1 MGIYMKAYM
10 KSNYLVS
17 IIMTCYNGESFLKD
31 AVKSIINQTYFNWEL
46 IFYDNNST
54 DKSAEIIKNFQDKRI
69 KYFKSDKLVNLGT
82 IRKLA
87 FSKCQ
92 GDFISFLDVDDYW
105 SKFKLQMQI
114 EKFKINNSTDIV
126 YSNYSKVE
134 NGIVTKVKSNL
145 YKGNCQ
151 NEVILSRIKGPPIA
165 VWMTLMIKKSA
176 IDKLEYSFDENTHIA
191 SDFDLIIRLTM
202 FSNFDYTDENLA
214 YYRVHQN
221 NESKKQYKEI
231 SELIYIINKYQ
242 KNKIISSL
250 FSYKNFTY
258 KLYIKYFL
266 FKKIQSH
273 DISNFLMIKKLNIRI
288 LYFLIKMIP
297 KKILSLFIK

>member
-1 MGIYMKAYM
+1 MKAYM

-82 IRKLA
+82 IRKIA

-134 NGIVTKVKSNL
+134 NGIVTKVKSNFL
-145 YKGNCQ
+145 VY
-151 NEVILSRIKGPPIA
+151 L
-165 VWMTLMIKKSA
+165 
-176 IDKLEYSFDENTHIA
+176 
-191 SDFDLIIRLTM
+191 
-202 FSNFDYTDENLA
+202 YTDW
-214 YYRVHQN
+214 
-221 NESKKQYKEI
+221 
-231 SELIYIINKYQ
+231 
-242 KNKIISSL
+242 
-250 FSYKNFTY
+250 
-258 KLYIKYFL
+258 
-266 FKKIQSH
+266 
-273 DISNFLMIKKLNIRI
+273 
-288 LYFLIKMIP
+288 
-297 KKILSLFIK
+297 LSTIGQLLVNYWSTKTMP